1 MNKTHLDQ
9 LRDYLENTPKEV
21 LEKEYK
27 EWAYLNDIGPTFP
40 EYIILFKQSRQ

>member
-1 MNKTHLDQ
+1 MNKTYLDQ
-9 LRDYLENTPKEV
+9 LRCYLENTPKEV

-40 EYIILFKQSRQ
+40 DYIILFKQSRQ

>member
-1 MNKTHLDQ
+1 MNKTYLDQ
-9 LRDYLENTPKEV
+9 LSDYLENTLKEV

-27 EWAYLNDIGPTFP
+27 EWAYLNDVGPTFP